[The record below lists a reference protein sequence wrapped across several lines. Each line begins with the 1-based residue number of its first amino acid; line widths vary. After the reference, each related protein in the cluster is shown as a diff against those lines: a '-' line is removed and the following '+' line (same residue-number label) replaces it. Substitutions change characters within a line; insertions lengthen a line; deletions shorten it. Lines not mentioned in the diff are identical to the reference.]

1 MIDESS
7 LDISELMNFGINYG
21 ECIPV
26 NIHEMSLLFDN
37 KKDKITYYKVIEKI
51 GQDLIDNYAIP
62 KKAVSEFVRYG
73 KVFSYESDDNKKCF
87 YIDYH
92 KLMQHVLLYFMSYT
106 NDTMLETVD
115 ILSNCNIEEAAAA
128 TIKKLKEIRKELDS
142 ITSSIELESFVDK
155 HQGVSRDVLFKLGLI
170 KSVDDNKV
178 SSRFDEYTDLIKED
192 IRVTITRVI
201 VNNKYLLKELI
212 LNSSINEEI
221 FENINKEK
229 FVFYLAAATLN
240 KAAQFETIDPCVYFP
255 INYYMHKT
263 EIGRPNIN
271 ISLGRDSYNFLNFE
285 KSLMDYI
292 SKHPKVGMPKFR
304 ENTFNDCT
312 PIETRDYLLELSKDT
327 LENFDIIETNDLYI
341 PSSENTGIKRTN
353 TGNKTK
359 KTKTNEISKLSL
371 QKRKFYSDN
380 EDKIY
385 VTLMGKNKFEG
396 YLAHVFDNGIVIF
409 EKYDKNNQ
417 NLSNES
423 GAAYI
428 MTINNFNEFSKKS
441 ISELREYVNTNP
453 NGDISYKCHA
463 GKWMSAIKEIIDMP
477 TDITTSQIDR
487 VLIKYKYK
495 VNTK

>member
-106 NDTMLETVD
+106 NENMLETVD

-201 VNNKYLLKELI
+201 VNKYLLKELI

-271 ISLGRDSYNFLNFE
+271 ISLGR
-285 KSLMDYI
+285 
-292 SKHPKVGMPKFR
+292 V
-304 ENTFNDCT
+304 
-312 PIETRDYLLELSKDT
+312 
-327 LENFDIIETNDLYI
+327 
-341 PSSENTGIKRTN
+341 
-353 TGNKTK
+353 
-359 KTKTNEISKLSL
+359 
-371 QKRKFYSDN
+371 
-380 EDKIY
+380 
-385 VTLMGKNKFEG
+385 
-396 YLAHVFDNGIVIF
+396 
-409 EKYDKNNQ
+409 
-417 NLSNES
+417 
-423 GAAYI
+423 
-428 MTINNFNEFSKKS
+428 
-441 ISELREYVNTNP
+441 
-453 NGDISYKCHA
+453 
-463 GKWMSAIKEIIDMP
+463 
-477 TDITTSQIDR
+477 
-487 VLIKYKYK
+487 
-495 VNTK
+495 

>member
-1 MIDESS
+1 
-7 LDISELMNFGINYG
+7 
-21 ECIPV
+21 
-26 NIHEMSLLFDN
+26 
-37 KKDKITYYKVIEKI
+37 
-51 GQDLIDNYAIP
+51 
-62 KKAVSEFVRYG
+62 
-73 KVFSYESDDNKKCF
+73 
-87 YIDYH
+87 
-92 KLMQHVLLYFMSYT
+92 
-106 NDTMLETVD
+106 
-115 ILSNCNIEEAAAA
+115 
-128 TIKKLKEIRKELDS
+128 
-142 ITSSIELESFVDK
+142 
-155 HQGVSRDVLFKLGLI
+155 
-170 KSVDDNKV
+170 
-178 SSRFDEYTDLIKED
+178 
-192 IRVTITRVI
+192 
-201 VNNKYLLKELI
+201 
-212 LNSSINEEI
+212 
-221 FENINKEK
+221 
-229 FVFYLAAATLN
+229 
-240 KAAQFETIDPCVYFP
+240 
-255 INYYMHKT
+255 MHKT

-487 VLIKYKYK
+487 VLI
-495 VNTK
+495 